1 MSNVIEYKGYIGSV
15 EFSEQDIIFFGKI
28 LGIQALVS
36 YEGKDAQS
44 LIEDFHNAVDCYL
57 ESCKERGEEPEK
69 AYNMESFKQNKVHSL
84 RISFISLSGDNF
96 FLSISNI
103 STTFVS
109 PPTIK
114 INFEGI
120 NIILCQALGS
130 PKLGK
135 SLTDSVLNKSIFVK
149 SEI

>member
-69 AYNMESFKQNKVHSL
+69 AYKGSFNI
-84 RISFISLSGDNF
+84 RISPELHKQLAVSASAKQVSLNNLIETALKSY
-96 FLSISNI
+96 I
-103 STTFVS
+103 TTVRS
-109 PPTIK
+109 
-114 INFEGI
+114 
-120 NIILCQALGS
+120 
-130 PKLGK
+130 
-135 SLTDSVLNKSIFVK
+135 
-149 SEI
+149 